1 MPRQSG
7 EMGNISLLDH
17 IIPYELYPT
26 NVPLTSQYDP
36 FNGDRAIPHFGSLG
50 KGSTF
55 PMLSVL
61 SSGFASAC
69 TL

>member
-17 IIPYELYPT
+17 IIPHELYPT

-36 FNGDRAIPHFGSLG
+36 FNGDRAISHFGSLG

-55 PMLSVL
+55 PMFSVL